1 VANVKPY
8 VTVACICEKALQ
20 EKDEVLSLVRIVDI
34 FNIQKF
40 PENLVEE
47 GVAAVLE
54 FTVVVTLKSGDLR
67 GRFEVGLSLRPPAG
81 EAKELLPPQ
90 PVVLTGDERGPNLIA
105 RVQLKV
111 EEYGLFWCDVM
122 WEKEVLTSIP
132 FRLKLKEDEATEQPK
147 NLS

>member
-1 VANVKPY
+1 M
-8 VTVACICEKALQ
+8 TVACICEKALQ

-34 FNIQKF
+34 FNIEKF
-40 PENLVEE
+40 PENLVE
-47 GVAAVLE
+47 GIAAVLE
-54 FTVVVTLKSGDLR
+54 FTVAVALKSGDLR
-67 GRFEVGLSLRPPAG
+67 GRFEMGLSLRPPIG
-81 EAKELLPPQ
+81 EAKELLSPQ

-111 EEYGLFWCDVM
+111 EEFGLFWCDVI

-132 FRLKLKEDEATEQPK
+132 FRLRLKEDEATEQPK